1 MKQSFVIFKKKT
13 KQTSNNLLEENLY
26 NKRFPQ
32 EKNRHLFIHFIL
44 IQMKNKS
51 THRHQQY
58 QPYIHFSL

>member
-32 EKNRHLFIHFIL
+32 EKKQTFIYTLYSHPNE
-44 IQMKNKS
+44 K
-51 THRHQQY
+51 
-58 QPYIHFSL
+58 